1 MKGGFT
7 IIYETAQDTVKLTM
21 DKPYYCIIFYHVI
34 DFSSTCRRLWK
45 TLGRRKAGVVK
56 TGKKRKA
63 SKTSNASGSSP
74 RMTDASVKYI
84 FFSRVDLMLILFNLT
99 VVKVPR
105 RTVVFICFEIGKK
118 LSMRWSVAL

>member
-1 MKGGFT
+1 VENARSAKGRCGENWKEEKGVEDVKRFRKFT
-7 IIYETAQDTVKLTM
+7 KD
-21 DKPYYCIIFYHVI
+21 DRCIGQIF
-34 DFSSTCRRLWK
+34 
-45 TLGRRKAGVVK
+45 
-56 TGKKRKA
+56 
-63 SKTSNASGSSP
+63 
-74 RMTDASVKYI
+74 